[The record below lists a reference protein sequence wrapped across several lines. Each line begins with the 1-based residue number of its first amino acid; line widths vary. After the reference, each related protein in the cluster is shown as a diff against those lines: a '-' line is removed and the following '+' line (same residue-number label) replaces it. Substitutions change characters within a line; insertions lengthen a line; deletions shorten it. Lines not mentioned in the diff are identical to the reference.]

1 MKNIG
6 RLSKI
11 GLRAFQRNEQKTQ
24 YYKFTL
30 VLITTRN
37 NCKIKQDYI
46 YIYQKQWKNT
56 KRSSLYSKLCPFVII
71 N

>member
-24 YYKFTL
+24 YFKFTL

-37 NCKIKQDYI
+37 NCKIKQEDI
-46 YIYQKQWKNT
+46 YIKNNGRKPNDLLST
-56 KRSSLYSKLCPFVII
+56 VSCAHL
-71 N
+71 

>member
-11 GLRAFQRNEQKTQ
+11 GLRAFQRNEQNTQ
-24 YYKFTL
+24 YFKFTL

-37 NCKIKQDYI
+37 NCKIKQDI
-46 YIYQKQWKNT
+46 YISKTMEEHQT
-56 KRSSLYSKLCPFVII
+56 IFSLQ
-71 N
+71 